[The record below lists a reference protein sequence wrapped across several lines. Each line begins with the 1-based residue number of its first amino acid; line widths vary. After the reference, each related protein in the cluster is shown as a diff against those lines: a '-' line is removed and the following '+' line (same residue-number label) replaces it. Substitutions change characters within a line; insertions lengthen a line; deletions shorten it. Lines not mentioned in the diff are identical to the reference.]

1 MSGAGSLGRSAFVA
15 RHGLRDQDA
24 AAQAAEVVKR
34 VRASGLAT
42 VRIAFADQHG
52 ILRGKT
58 VMAADIADAL
68 ENGVAMT
75 TTLLLKDTSHR
86 TVFPVWRPEAVLGL
100 EALRGA
106 SDFIM
111 VPDPSTFQI
120 LPWSTDSGWI
130 LSDLYFPDG
139 QAVPL
144 STRQV
149 GRAAVNALSER
160 GITYRTGLEIE
171 LHVMRLLDPRLA
183 PADATHPATPPD
195 VELLAHGYQYLTEAR
210 YDELEPVMELIR
222 ETAAALGLPVR
233 SMEVE
238 FGPSQIEFTFHPVD
252 GLAQADNMVLFR
264 SAVKQVCRRHGY
276 HATFMCR
283 PALANLFSSGWHLHQ
298 SLVDSETGANLMTPD
313 DNADPL
319 SRTGRHFVAGLLEHA
334 GAACLFTT
342 PTINGYKRYRPY
354 TLAPDRVHWGRDNK
368 AAMLR
373 VIGGPGDAG
382 TRIENRV
389 AEPAANPY
397 LYYAS
402 QIQSGLDGLDRNL
415 EPPEPSEAPYETEAP
430 PLPSTL
436 MEAIGLARR
445 DSVFR
450 EAFGED
456 FIHYIATIKEAEIAR
471 FMSEVTD
478 WEHREYF
485 EIF

>member
-1 MSGAGSLGRSAFVA
+1 MSGAGSLGRSGFVS
-15 RHGLRDQDA
+15 RYGLRDGDA
-24 AAQAAEVVKR
+24 VHQATEVAKR
-34 VRASGLAT
+34 VRDSELST

-86 TVFPVWRPEAVLGL
+86 TVFPVWQEEAVLGH

-106 SDFIM
+106 SDFIL
-111 VPDPSTFQI
+111 VPDPATFRV
-120 LPWSTDSGWI
+120 LPWSPTSGWM

-139 QAVPL
+139 KPVPL

-149 GRAAVNALSER
+149 GRYAIDALAES
-160 GITYRTGLEIE
+160 GMTYRTGLEVE
-171 LHVMRLLDPRLA
+171 FHVMRLLDPKLA
-183 PADATHPATPPD
+183 PADATHPAAPPE

-210 YDELEPVMELIR
+210 YDELEPVMELVRQTAESLALPIR
-222 ETAAALGLPVR
+222 SL
-233 SMEVE
+233 EVE
-238 FGPSQIEFTFHPVD
+238 FGPTQFEVTFHPVD

-264 SAVKQVCRRHGY
+264 SAVKQVCRRNGY

-283 PALANLFSSGWHLHQ
+283 PALPNLFSSGWHLHQ
-298 SLVDSETGANLMTPD
+298 SLVDTKSGGNLMTPD
-313 DNADPL
+313 DSNALL
-319 SRTGRHFVAGLLEHA
+319 SQTGRRFVAGLLEHA

-373 VIGGPGDAG
+373 IIGGAGDAG
-382 TRIENRV
+382 TRIENRI

-402 QIQSGLDGLDRNL
+402 QIYSGLDGLRRGL
-415 EPPEPSEAPYETEAP
+415 EPPDPSDAPYETEAP
-430 PLPSTL
+430 PLPSNL
-436 MEAIGLARR
+436 IQAIELARR
-445 DSVFR
+445 DGIFR
-450 EAFGED
+450 ESFGGD
-456 FIHYIATIKEAEIAR
+456 FVDYIATIKEAEIGR

-485 EIF
+485 ELF